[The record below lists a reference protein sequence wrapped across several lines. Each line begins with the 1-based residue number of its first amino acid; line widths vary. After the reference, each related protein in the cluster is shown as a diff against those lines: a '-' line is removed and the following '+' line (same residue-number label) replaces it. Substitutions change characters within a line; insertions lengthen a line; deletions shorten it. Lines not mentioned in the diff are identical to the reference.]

1 MNGISGEA
9 GNFEVQVTRHPR
21 YVDLEKCIACGLCAE
36 KCPRKV
42 ANEQDS
48 GLGQRKAVYV
58 QYAQAVPLKYVI
70 DPRECIYLTK
80 GRCRA
85 CEKFCP
91 TGAIRF
97 DDRESELTLKV
108 GAVVLA
114 QGSRTF
120 DPGVYDT
127 FGYRSHPNIVTTLEF
142 ERILSSSGPYGG
154 HLVRPSD
161 GREPRKIAWL
171 QCIGSRDEHPGA
183 RSYCSG
189 VCCTFAIKEAM
200 LAKEHVRGDLDTA
213 IFYIDLRTYGKD
225 YERYSNRAREELGV
239 RFIKSRVSH
248 LDPVGDTGRLLIR
261 YVDEGGRR
269 MEETF
274 DLVVLSVGLAQTP
287 SGVELAGKLGVALN
301 RHQYAEVSSFRPV
314 ESERPGIFVC
324 GTCQAPKDIPS
335 CVVDSS
341 AAAAGAGGLLSE
353 ARGSQT
359 RTREIPSEIDIRG
372 EAPRVGVFVCC
383 CGTNIA
389 GVVDVPA
396 VVEFAK
402 TLPGVV
408 HAEQNLFSCAQDS
421 QEKMAR
427 IISDRKL
434 NKVVVAACTPRT
446 HEPLFQETLAN
457 TGLNKYLFEM
467 ANIRNQCSWVHKDH
481 PEQATEKAKDLVR
494 MAAAKAVLLQP
505 LAEPTL
511 DINQKALV
519 VGGGLAGLSAART
532 LADQG
537 FKTYLL
543 EKGEALGGQARRL
556 HQTWKGE
563 EVPPF
568 LDGLIDSVN
577 RDERIKVFLN
587 TQVSRVD
594 GFVGN
599 FKTTIES
606 DRETRVLSHGVTIIA
621 TGASELKPDHYLY
634 GKDPRVLTGLELQRR
649 FIEGDPDLKR
659 IRTAVFIQCVGSR
672 IPERP
677 YCSRVCCTR
686 SVKSALSLKEVN
698 PGARIFVIY
707 REMRTYG
714 LREDLYREARQKG
727 ISFIRYDF
735 DQGLTAAQDNGA
747 LTLSFA
753 DTVLKR
759 KMEVRPDL
767 LVLALAMVPEK
778 ENPLAQFYK
787 VPQNADGFFVEAHVK
802 LRPVDFATDGV
813 FLCGLAQAPKALD
826 ESITEAQGAAARAI
840 ALLSAGTISVTGTV
854 ASVNPAACSSCGVC
868 VSICPYSAPQFNE
881 KTGKAHIQ
889 ATLCKGCGL
898 CTASC
903 RSGAITLKGFETDQV
918 MAMIESAL

>member
-1 MNGISGEA
+1 MNRISGEA

-21 YVDLEKCIACGLCAE
+21 YVDLDKCIACGLCAE

-42 ANEQDS
+42 ANEQDG
-48 GLGQRKAVYV
+48 GLGQRKAIYV

-70 DPRECIYLTK
+70 DPQECIYLIK
-80 GRCRA
+80 GKCKA

-114 QGSRTF
+114 QGGQTF
-120 DPGVYDT
+120 DPAVYDT
-127 FGYRSHPNIVTTLEF
+127 FGYQSHPNIVTALEF

-171 QCIGSRDEHPGA
+171 QCIGSRDEHLGA

-189 VCCTFAIKEAM
+189 VCCTFAVKEAM
-200 LAKEHVRGDLDTA
+200 LAKEHLRGDLDTA
-213 IFYIDLRTYGKD
+213 IFYIDLRTFGKD
-225 YERYSNRAREELGV
+225 YERYYNRAREELGV

-248 LDPVGDTGRLLIR
+248 LEPVGDAGRLLIR
-261 YVDEGGRR
+261 YVDESGRR
-269 MEETF
+269 MEEEF
-274 DLVVLSVGLAQTP
+274 DLVVLSVGLGQTP

-301 RHQYAEVSSFRPV
+301 RHQYAQVSSFSPV
-314 ESERPGIFVC
+314 ESGRPGIFVC
-324 GTCQAPKDIPS
+324 GACQAPKDIPS

-353 ARGSQT
+353 VRWSQT
-359 RTREIPSEIDIRG
+359 RVREIPSEMDIRG
-372 EAPRVGVFVCC
+372 EPPRLGVFICC

-396 VVEFAK
+396 LVEFAK

-408 HAEQNLFSCAQDS
+408 YAEQNLFSCAQDS
-421 QEKMAR
+421 QEKVAQ
-427 IISDRKL
+427 IIRDRKL

-457 TGLNKYLFEM
+457 AGLNKYLFEM
-467 ANIRNQCSWVHKDH
+467 ANIRNQCSWVHQHH

-494 MAAAKAVLLQP
+494 MAAAKAFLLQP

-511 DINQKALV
+511 EISQQALV
-519 VGGGLAGLSAART
+519 IGGGLAGLSAARA

-543 EKGEALGGQARRL
+543 EKGAVLGGQARQL

-563 EVPPF
+563 EVQPY
-568 LDGLIDSVN
+568 LNELIESISG
-577 RDERIKVFLN
+577 DERIEVFLN
-587 TQVSRVD
+587 AQVTGVD

-606 DRETRVLSHGVTIIA
+606 DRDSRVLSHGVTLIA
-621 TGASELKPDHYLY
+621 SGASELKPDQYLY
-634 GKDPRVLTGLELQRR
+634 GKDSRVVTGMELQRR
-649 FIEGDPDLKR
+649 FIDGDPDLER
-659 IRTAVFIQCVGSR
+659 IRTAVFVQCVGSR
-672 IPERP
+672 NPERP

-686 SVKSALSLKEVN
+686 SVKSALTLKEIN
-698 PGARIFVIY
+698 PEIRVFILY
-707 REMRTYG
+707 RDMRTYG

-735 DQGLTAAQDNGA
+735 EKALTAAQDNGA
-747 LTLSFA
+747 LTLSFT

-759 KMEVRPDL
+759 KMEVRSDL
-767 LVLALAMVPEK
+767 LVLASAIVPEK
-778 ENPLAQFYK
+778 KNPLAQFYK

-802 LRPVDFATDGV
+802 LRPLDFATDGV
-813 FLCGLAQAPKALD
+813 FLCGLAQAPKSID
-826 ESITEAQGAAARAI
+826 ESIAEAQGAAARAI
-840 ALLSAGTISVTGTV
+840 ALLSAGTIRVTGTV

-868 VSICPYSAPQFNE
+868 VSICPYSAPQVNE
-881 KTGKAHIQ
+881 KTGKAQIE

-903 RSGAITLKGFETDQV
+903 RSGAINLKGFETDQV